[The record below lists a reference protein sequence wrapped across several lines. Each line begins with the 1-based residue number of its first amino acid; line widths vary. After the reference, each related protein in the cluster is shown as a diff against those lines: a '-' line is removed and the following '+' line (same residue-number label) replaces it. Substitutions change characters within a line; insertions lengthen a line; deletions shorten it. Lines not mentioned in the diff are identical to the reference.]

1 MPPVTAHPA
10 KSPEPLPPADAL
22 RSAGLRV
29 TAARVAILEAVRS
42 GDHLVAEAVAERVRQ
57 RVGTVSTQA
66 VYEALHALTK
76 AGLLRRIE
84 PAGSPARYEGRI
96 GDNHHHL
103 VCRVCETVVDVDCV
117 TGVAPCLEAVD
128 THGFLIDE
136 AEITFWGTCPR
147 CAAAAADA

>member
-1 MPPVTAHPA
+1 MLDGGTTTVDPA
-10 KSPEPLPPADAL
+10 AL
-22 RSAGLRV
+22 LRGAGLRV
-29 TAARVAILEAVRS
+29 TRPRVAVLEVLAEHPHADTATVTEAVRARLGS
-42 GDHLVAEAVAERVRQ
+42 
-57 RVGTVSTQA
+57 VSTQA
-66 VYEALHALTK
+66 VYDVLHALTA
-76 AGLLRRIE
+76 AGLIRRIE
-84 PAGSPARYEGRI
+84 PAGRPALYELRV